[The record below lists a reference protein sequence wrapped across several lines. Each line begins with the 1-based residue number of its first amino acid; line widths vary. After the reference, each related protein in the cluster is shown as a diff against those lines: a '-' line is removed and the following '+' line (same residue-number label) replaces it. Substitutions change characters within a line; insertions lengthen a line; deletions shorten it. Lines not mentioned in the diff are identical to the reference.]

1 MNSPSWVAVS
11 VHSMTQTSSLQS
23 CAPTVDPQ
31 VWESPQ
37 EGLRELLDLLAAV
50 HDVTRRDD
58 SQQRV
63 V

>member
-1 MNSPSWVAVS
+1 
-11 VHSMTQTSSLQS
+11 MTQTSSLQS